1 MHPTFLTQYIQ
12 KYKIKIDHSVQAESK
27 FLIGHWIHQE
37 AKNDKT
43 ALLVASIHYCGFW
56 ILIVVVVLL
65 LGDKLF

>member
-1 MHPTFLTQYIQ
+1 M
-12 KYKIKIDHSVQAESK
+12 QAESK
-27 FLIGHWIHQE
+27 FLIEHWIHQE

-65 LGDKLF
+65 LGD